1 VRGVR
6 NNMWASDS
14 TVLVTWVASSD
25 LEGSTIATGI
35 HKEKRDWERKM
46 KENKKQEKKEGE
58 DRS

>member
-1 VRGVR
+1 
-6 NNMWASDS
+6 MWASDS